1 MKNLTILLLLIPC
14 LVISQEIFQKEI
26 TYSNTLSFSEIIK
39 LPNNGYMAC
48 GWTKTSTIDSTYAII
63 AQLDSS
69 MQVQWCKRYTIM
81 ARDDFRCIEPL
92 SDGNFLVGGT
102 GRQEFSAFYG
112 GTLYKIDGSG
122 NVIWH
127 KLYSNVYDDAALGVF
142 EQPDN
147 TIVLFV
153 RYGVTGQPTKILKID
168 ALGNLIS
175 EIELY
180 TTNVTP
186 GIVGECATG
195 DGAGNYYLG
204 GTALNSSTSKYMHY
218 IAKTSDDEVIWY
230 NEYDYGRESS
240 YLYSIAVLSDGNVA
254 ITGNVSDAS
263 NPGIANIAVMKVDQA
278 TGSVIWAK
286 EINQADEYFQAGYSI
301 GALAGNEMMVCGR
314 ANSFSGYQAVAVK
327 LNPDGDIIWAR
338 EYGDGPYESLGFLSE
353 VSGNRYIFGGRMSLV
368 DGPYFVQT
376 DADGYS
382 ACLTE
387 VFNFTVNEM
396 SADVYSPQVITED
409 PDVEPMSP
417 TFEEASLTLS
427 EEMICTG
434 IVAVESISAQK
445 SFISVYP
452 NPAENFITVV
462 ISENSRAGF
471 GIELHNMQGELIYE
485 SVMYNQKKVIETSF
499 NSGIYFLTIRNNEA
513 HTLYRQKF
521 VVR

>member
-1 MKNLTILLLLIPC
+1 MKNLSILLLFLPC

-26 TYSNTLSFSEIIK
+26 TYSNTLSFSEIIQ
-39 LPNNGYMAC
+39 LPDKGYMAC
-48 GWTKTSTIDSTYAII
+48 GWTKTSNIDSTYAII
-63 AQLDSS
+63 ARMDST
-69 MQVQWCKRYTIM
+69 MQVQWCNRYTIL

-102 GRQEFSAFYG
+102 GRQNFSSYYG

-127 KLYSNVYDDAALGVF
+127 KLYSNVYDDATLGVF
-142 EQPDN
+142 EQLDN
-147 TIVLFV
+147 SIVLFV
-153 RYGVTGQPTKILKID
+153 RYGVTGQPSKILKTD
-168 ALGNLIS
+168 SSGNLIS
-175 EIELY
+175 EIEIS

-186 GIVGECATG
+186 GIVGDCVTG
-195 DGAGNYYLG
+195 DGSGFYYLG
-204 GTALNSSTSKYMHY
+204 GTALNSATGKYMHY
-218 IAKTSDDEVIWY
+218 IAKTSDEAVIWY
-230 NEYDYGRESS
+230 NEYDLGREDA
-240 YLYSIAVLSDGNVA
+240 YLYDITVLSDGNVA
-254 ITGNVSDAS
+254 ATGNVKDETNTDLS
-263 NPGIANIAVMKVDQA
+263 NIAVLKVNQDD
-278 TGSVIWAK
+278 GSVVWAK
-286 EINQADEYFQAGYSI
+286 EIKQAEAYFQSGYSI

-338 EYGDGPYESLGFLSE
+338 EYGDGPYESLGFIRE
-353 VSGNRYIFGGRMSLV
+353 VSGNRYIFGGKMSLV

-387 VFNFTVNEM
+387 VFNFNVNEM
-396 SADVYSPQVITED
+396 SADVYAPQVNTED

-417 TFEEASLTLS
+417 TFEETPLTLS

-434 IVAVESISAQK
+434 IVAVESISAPK
-445 SFISVYP
+445 SFINVYP

-462 ISENSRAGF
+462 ISENNKTGF
-471 GIELHNMQGELIYE
+471 GIELHNIQGELIYE
-485 SVMYNQKKVIETSF
+485 SLMYNQKKVIETSF